1 MFPKSNFCRGIQCG
15 FFVLTAFASIR
26 EDIAAQT
33 TQAKPSTQLAKTRH
47 ISVPQT
53 KGTLTY
59 TKDIAPIINQNCAA
73 CHRSGEAAPFTLLSY
88 ADVKKRAGQIALV
101 TEKRVMPPWKLNSHG
116 EFQDERRL
124 TDAQRAVLKQWV
136 SEGAKEG
143 RQSDL
148 PDTPKFSAGWTLGQ
162 PDMMVQAPADYHLAS
177 EGRDVYR
184 CFVISTHFDE
194 DRYVSAMD
202 VRPGNR
208 AVVHHVLAYVDGGGR
223 ARKLDGKDAEPGYS
237 TGGGIGFMPDGML
250 GGWAPGARP
259 IWLPVE
265 TGILLPKGAD
275 IVLEVHYH
283 KDGKPETDR
292 SQVALY
298 FNKQPIERP
307 FHLLPLL
314 NHGIQIPAGD
324 KDHVE
329 RAGVPVPLDAKLYTV
344 FPHMHMLGRKMTVTA
359 TLPDGTK
366 KQLVDVPD
374 WDFNWQG
381 FYAYK
386 EPVKLPKGTKIELV
400 AHYDNSTDNVRNPNS
415 PPKTVRWGEQTTDEM
430 CLCYLGFTLDAEK
443 ASLRQKSANGAEHGS
458 APGQTADSKATIKVI
473 DSTIE
478 PTKDLIKKPGKP

>member
-1 MFPKSNFCRGIQCG
+1 MFLKPNFCRTTLGSL
-15 FFVLTAFASIR
+15 FVLMAFAAIR
-26 EDIAAQT
+26 AEVAGQT
-33 TQAKPSTQLAKTRH
+33 TQAKSPTPVANSKQNN
-47 ISVPQT
+47 VPHT
-53 KGTLTY
+53 KGMLTY
-59 TKDIAPIINQNCAA
+59 TKDIAPIFNQNCVA

-88 ADVKKRAGQIALV
+88 ADAKKRAEQIALV
-101 TEKRVMPPWKLNSHG
+101 TQKRVMPPWKLNSHG

-124 TDAQRAVLKQWV
+124 TDAQIAVVKQWV
-136 SEGAKEG
+136 SEGANEG
-143 RQSDL
+143 RKSDI
-148 PDTPKFSAGWTLGQ
+148 PPAPKFAAGWTLGQ
-162 PDMMVQAPADYHLAS
+162 PDMTVQAPADYHLAS

-184 CFVISTHFDE
+184 CFVIPTHFDE

-208 AVVHHVLAYVDGGGR
+208 AVVHHVLAYIDGGGR
-223 ARKLDGKDAEPGYS
+223 ARKLDGKDSEPGYS

-259 IWLPVE
+259 IRLPVE

-314 NHGIQIPAGD
+314 NVGIQIPAGD
-324 KDHVE
+324 KDHIE

-344 FPHMHMLGRKMTVTA
+344 FPHMHNLGRQMTVTA

-386 EPVKLPKGTKIELV
+386 EPVKLPKGAKIELV
-400 AHYDNSTDNVRNPNS
+400 AHYDNSTDNPRNPNS

-430 CLCYLGFTLDAEK
+430 CLCYLGFTLDAEQAPQRH
-443 ASLRQKSANGAEHGS
+443 ASVSGAAHGS
-458 APGQTADSKATIKVI
+458 NPSRAADSKANNYKI
-473 DSTIE
+473 DSAKNPE
-478 PTKDLIKKPGKP
+478 KPQQK